1 MNTKKIA
8 IIGAGVAGIAAAI
21 RLRTK
26 GHDVEVF
33 EANDYLGGKLSLL
46 EQDGYRFDAGPSLF
60 TMPELVEELFA
71 LAGRNIDDYFHYQR
85 LTEGCRY
92 FYEDGTRIVT
102 PTSAQDFAQ
111 EIAKQTGEPAANITS
126 FLKRSA
132 NYYGLVGEL
141 FLYKSMHKT
150 STFLNWKAAKAIA
163 QLPALGIFKTM
174 HEANATHFRN
184 PKVVQLF
191 DRFATYNGSSPYQTP
206 ALLNMIPHL
215 EHNKGA
221 FLPKGG
227 MYAITE
233 SLSRLAKDLG
243 VKFHLKSRVEKI
255 LTQQGRTVGLKVNG
269 QELPFEAVVSN
280 MDMVA
285 TYRKLLAHEPAPEK
299 LLSQPKSS
307 SALIFYWGIN
317 KQFEQLGLHNILFSR
332 DYATEFDHIFKLK
345 TIYADPTVYINI
357 TSKHEPSHAP
367 EGAENWFVMI
377 NVPNN
382 IGQEWDTLIAQAR
395 RDIVRKIN
403 RTLKT
408 DIEKLIVTEAM
419 LEPRTIESRTSSVK
433 GALYGNSSNNRY
445 AAFLRHANFSAKI
458 KHLYF
463 CGGSVHPGGG
473 VPLAL
478 LSARIMAELLEER
491 ER

>member
-1 MNTKKIA
+1 MSTKKIA
-8 IIGAGVAGIAAAI
+8 IIGAGIAGIAAAI
-21 RLRTK
+21 RLRAK

-33 EANDYLGGKLSLL
+33 EANDYLGGKLSLIQ
-46 EQDGYRFDAGPSLF
+46 QDGYRFDAGPSLF
-60 TMPELVEELFA
+60 TMPELVEELFTI
-71 LAGRNIDDYFHYQR
+71 AGRNINDYFHYHR

-92 FYEDGTRIVT
+92 FYEDGTRIIT
-102 PTSAQDFAQ
+102 PASAQDFAK
-111 EIAKQTGEPAANITS
+111 EVARQTGEPAENITS

-132 NYYGLVGEL
+132 KYYDLVGEL
-141 FLYKSMHKT
+141 FLYKSMHKA

-163 QLPALGIFKTM
+163 QLPTLGIFKTM
-174 HEANATHFRN
+174 HEANAAHFQQPR
-184 PKVVQLF
+184 VVQLF
-191 DRFATYNGSSPYQTP
+191 DRFATYNGSSPYETP

-233 SLSRLAKDLG
+233 SLSRLATDLG
-243 VKFHLKSRVEKI
+243 VKFHLKSKVEKI
-255 LTQQGRTVGLKVNG
+255 LTQQSRAVGVRVNG
-269 QELPFEAVVSN
+269 QDLAFDAVVSN

-307 SALIFYWGIN
+307 SALIFYWGI
-317 KQFEQLGLHNILFSR
+317 KKKFEQLGLHNILFSR
-332 DYATEFDHIFKLK
+332 DYATEFKYIFKFK
-345 TIYADPTVYINI
+345 SIYGDPTIYINI

-377 NVPNN
+377 NVSNN
-382 IGQEWDTLIAQAR
+382 IGQDWDTLVAKAR
-395 RDIVRKIN
+395 LDIIRKIN
-403 RTLKT
+403 RYLKT
-408 DIEKLIVTEAM
+408 DIEPFIETEAI
-419 LEPRTIESRTSSVK
+419 LDPRTIESRTSSAK

-478 LSARIMAELLEER
+478 LSARIMSELLQER